1 MSKKANQP
9 FSTVLSV
16 NPYRGT
22 YLSGIASFLKNVKS
36 PEYSKQQFVI
46 SFLNT
51 KGFINAII
59 EVSKNIPEEDLFDA
73 ITNKIYDELA
83 LDQAIEYQIHYI
95 ENFGY
100 SNDDEN
106 RSFHVFIVDPL
117 TLKETFL
124 SVTEKVKYIDV
135 IIPAPL
141 LIKSLYTKEI
151 IENGGVHCF
160 VYIQENDAS
169 LTVYKDREFIYTKS
183 LTFSLTEM
191 HEKFCELF
199 GERIPYDEFI
209 SFLKKENLKETDSEY
224 KPYLLKLYQELFS
237 SINEITIYVKRAF
250 EVEKIDHLYIGSQLD
265 FASKI
270 YEMAEFELNLRTSDF
285 EFNYGFENEIKHPD
299 EFHSLMHTYLS
310 LNDDEKYDCN
320 FTNFHRPP
328 KFIQRESGKLTM
340 LIAASLI
347 IAFAYPIT
355 YWVLTYAQSLQLELL
370 KEKNIKVK
378 NEAKARKSLVDSKE
392 NEKKRVLTLLQEEK
406 KDYQDKKN
414 TLIKIH
420 QVKVD
425 YPMKAKL
432 MTTLTSSLNKFGV
445 HLKMISYDE
454 EKESKSFTFALVS
467 NKDKKITQLVEYLTR
482 KYTGLFK
489 FSLEEIDFNDESK
502 QYFSELKVKIL

>member
-1 MSKKANQP
+1 MSKKAKQP
-9 FSTVLSV
+9 FSSVLSV
-16 NPYRGT
+16 NPYKGT

-59 EVSKNIPEEDLFDA
+59 EVSKNIPDEDLFDA
-73 ITNKIYDELA
+73 ISNKIYDELA

-100 SNDDEN
+100 TDDEN

-124 SVTEKVKYIDV
+124 NVTEKIKYIDV

-141 LIKSLYTKEI
+141 LIKSLYAKDI
-151 IENGGVHCF
+151 IETGGVHCF

-183 LTFSLTEM
+183 LNFSIIDM
-191 HEKFCELF
+191 HEKFCELY
-199 GERIPYDEFI
+199 GERINYDEFL
-209 SFLKKENLKETDSEY
+209 SFIKKENLKETDSEY

-237 SINEITIYVKRAF
+237 NINEVLTYIKRAF
-250 EVEKIDHLYIGSQLD
+250 EVEKIDHLYIGSQLNL
-265 FASKI
+265 ASKI

-285 EFNYGFENEIKHPD
+285 AFDYGFENEAQHID
-299 EFHSLMHTYLS
+299 EFHSLMHTYIS
-310 LNDDEKYDCN
+310 LNNEEKYDCN
-320 FTNFHRPP
+320 FTIFHRPP
-328 KFIQRESGKLTM
+328 KFIQRESGKLFM
-340 LIAASLI
+340 VIAVSLL

-370 KEKNIKVK
+370 KEKNIKIK
-378 NEAKARKSLVDSKE
+378 IEAKARKSLVDSKQ
-392 NEKKRVLTLLQEEK
+392 NEKKRVLSLLNEEK

-432 MTTLTSSLNKFGV
+432 LTTLTSSLNRFGV
-445 HLKMISYDE
+445 HLKTISYDE
-454 EKESKSFTFALVS
+454 EKESKSFTFGLVA
-467 NKDKKITQLVEYLTR
+467 NKDKKITQLVEYLTK
-482 KYTGLFK
+482 KYIGRFK
-489 FSLEEIDFNDESK
+489 FSLEEINFNEDSK
-502 QYFSELKVKIL
+502 QYVSELKVKIL